1 MKKIK
6 ATLLSTLISLI
17 ILSTNISSVYADT
30 SYSPYGP
37 YGPHIPVP
45 TGIEDLD
52 MVVLFGITLY
62 LAGISLIVGSK
73 LLKKNV
79 N

>member
-1 MKKIK
+1 MNKIK
-6 ATLLSTLISLI
+6 YILLSTFTSLI
-17 ILSTNISSVYADT
+17 VLSSNMTSVYADT
-30 SYSPYGP
+30 SYGP

-52 MVVLFGITLY
+52 ILVLAGITSY
-62 LAGISLIVGSK
+62 IGGISLIAGSK

-79 N
+79 I